1 MDKQIK
7 AREDLITTEYS
18 NITGI
23 AINKNGQNIY
33 EAYFNGYTPDDTTHI
48 MSVTKSILSALI
60 GIAIDN
66 NYIQSPDQK
75 VLDFFHDYKPK
86 RGEKTIQD
94 VTIKNLLTMTAPYK
108 YKSEPYTKVY
118 SSPDWVQAALDL
130 LGGRAGITGE
140 FKYSTVGVQILSGIL
155 VNATGMP
162 IADFA
167 AERLFTPLGIKKP
180 RNIVLHNKEEHFAFL
195 KECHPTGWVIDPKG
209 VNTAGWG
216 LCLSPRDMVKIGELY
231 RNGGVYDGKRLL
243 SSAWIEESTREQSRW
258 GEMPY
263 GYLWWLLEIGG
274 NHCYAAIGDAGN
286 IILVNP
292 RKALTVAITSCFI
305 LRQVPIMELLTEQ
318 IVPVFA

>member
-1 MDKQIK
+1 M
-7 AREDLITTEYS
+7 
-18 NITGI
+18 
-23 AINKNGQNIY
+23 
-33 EAYFNGYTPDDTTHI
+33 
-48 MSVTKSILSALI
+48 
-60 GIAIDN
+60 
-66 NYIQSPDQK
+66 
-75 VLDFFHDYKPK
+75 
-86 RGEKTIQD
+86 
-94 VTIKNLLTMTAPYK
+94 
-108 YKSEPYTKVY
+108 Y

-180 RNIVLHNKEEHFAFL
+180 RNIILHNKEEHFAFL

-231 RNGGVYDGKRLL
+231 RNGGIYDGKRLL

-263 GYLWWLLEIGG
+263 GYLWWL
-274 NHCYAAIGDAGN
+274 H
-286 IILVNP
+286 P
-292 RKALTVAITSCFI
+292 RKPLLCSHRRRRKYHFGKSPEGADRGSHFLFYTETGPDNGIAHRANSPYICIVSTV
-305 LRQVPIMELLTEQ
+305 LQE
-318 IVPVFA
+318 

>member
-1 MDKQIK
+1 M
-7 AREDLITTEYS
+7 
-18 NITGI
+18 G
-23 AINKNGQNIY
+23 
-33 EAYFNGYTPDDTTHI
+33 
-48 MSVTKSILSALI
+48 
-60 GIAIDN
+60 
-66 NYIQSPDQK
+66 
-75 VLDFFHDYKPK
+75 
-86 RGEKTIQD
+86 
-94 VTIKNLLTMTAPYK
+94 
-108 YKSEPYTKVY
+108 SEMCIR
-118 SSPDWVQAALDL
+118 D
-130 LGGRAGITGE
+130 R
-140 FKYSTVGVQILSGIL
+140 
-155 VNATGMP
+155 
-162 IADFA
+162 
-167 AERLFTPLGIKKP
+167 
-180 RNIVLHNKEEHFAFL
+180 HNKEEHFAFL